1 MRLLRKM
8 GRRFTQMHAD
18 KDQRPLALPARASD
32 QRPSASI
39 SVLNDERGQSIVVM
53 LLLLVPLLVLVI
65 GLVHDLGNVAA
76 AQTIAQD
83 AADLA
88 VQDAAKQIDTAHYQA
103 TQEILLAPDA
113 LTVASWWVDYATGG
127 QMQVLNLYV
136 STDGIDAAIVLEGQ
150 VTVRTRFLDVIGIP
164 VIHRRVVAV
173 ARPRFGAQD
182 EGD

>member
-1 MRLLRKM
+1 MMRIKRKAPGLL
-8 GRRFTQMHAD
+8 A
-18 KDQRPLALPARASD
+18 
-32 QRPSASI
+32 
-39 SVLNDERGQSIVVM
+39 DERGQSLVVM
-53 LLLLVPLLVLVI
+53 LLLLVPVLVLVI

-88 VQDAAKQIDTAHYQA
+88 VQDAAKQIDLAHYQT

-113 LTVASWWVDYATGG
+113 LTVASWWVDYATSG
-127 QMQVLNLYV
+127 QMQVLNLYA
-136 STDGIDAAIVLEGQ
+136 TEGDIVLEGQ
-150 VTVRTRFLDVIGIP
+150 VTVRTNFLDAIGIP

-173 ARPRFGAQD
+173 ARPRFGAQG

>member
-1 MRLLRKM
+1 MR
-8 GRRFTQMHAD
+8 MHAD
-18 KDQRPLALPARASD
+18 KDQRL
-32 QRPSASI
+32 SAFI
-39 SVLNDERGQSIVVM
+39 SVLINDERGQSLVVM
-53 LLLLVPLLVLVI
+53 LLLLVPVLVLII

-88 VQDAAKQIDTAHYQA
+88 VQDAAKQIDLDHYLA

-113 LTVASWWVDYATGG
+113 LAIASWWVDQATGG
-127 QMQVLNLYV
+127 QMQVLSLYATESDV
-136 STDGIDAAIVLEGQ
+136 VLEGQ
-150 VTVRTRFLDVIGIP
+150 VTVRTRFLDTIGIP

-173 ARPRFGAQD
+173 ARPRFGAQG